1 MKTTIEVGGFEI
13 KIEELEG
20 KVTVVAEQGGEVIE
34 EFELETSGEELSGEE
49 GEDIMPF
56 GDEEEDFG
64 GEEAGEE
71 SEEGE
76 EFGDDEEGDDE
87 EGEEFGEEEEEEEE
101 SKLESFNSFIKKR
114 KK

>member
-64 GEEAGEE
+64 GEKAGEE
-71 SEEGE
+71 SEES
-76 EFGDDEEGDDE
+76 DDDDDD